1 MASSQPPLNI
11 VVIGGSLAGL
21 MTAVALKQS
30 GHNVIVIEKEDNER
44 ESHMAGVCLGPDA
57 VEYLEKYDRIQSIFS
72 NQSRRIQALVG
83 NDKLKTFVNGRRE
96 ITNWDTMYYRLRSNF
111 DGYASDTYPISPGPS
126 PADGQGVYHT
136 QKEVLD
142 IQREIQPDKDDG
154 KKKKTTMSITL
165 LDRKSGHKANIQA
178 DLVIGA
184 DGPDSFVRNKYQGH
198 VERKY
203 VGYIAWRGTVPE
215 SEVSEETRHL
225 FRRSV
230 TVFMMDKQHCIVYTI
245 PGKNGSLQP
254 GERYLNFLWYTNET
268 EESLNEILK
277 DGLDG
282 HRHHNIVPSG
292 HVRED
297 IWAERK
303 RQAITLPLS
312 KPMLEIFLKI
322 QRPFIQVIT
331 DFCSQQAAFEDGKV
345 LLVGDGL
352 SLFRPHTAFSGTQAA
367 FHALR
372 TADFVNGKV
381 TLQQWESKVLRYSRL
396 HYLQSNWYGD
406 FYQTPILT
414 ALVAAVRYWTMCGV
428 DRVLSWYSG
437 DAPLL
442 RTGTFK
448 IEAYD
453 DE

>member
-30 GHNVIVIEKEDNER
+30 GHNVTVIEKEDNER

-57 VEYLEKYDRIQSIFS
+57 VEYLEKYDRIESIFS
-72 NQSRRIQALVG
+72 HQSRRIQALVG

-111 DGYASDTYPISPGPS
+111 DGYASDTCPISPSNTPE
-126 PADGQGVYHT
+126 DGQGVYHT
-136 QKEVLD
+136 QREVLD
-142 IQREIQPDKDDG
+142 IKPEIQSDDEDSG
-154 KKKKTTMSITL
+154 EKKTRMSVTM

-178 DLVIGA
+178 DLVVGA
-184 DGPDSFVRNKYQGH
+184 DGPDSFVRNKYQSH

-203 VGYIAWRGTVPE
+203 VGYIAWRGTVLE
-215 SEVSEETRHL
+215 SEASEETRHL

-254 GERYLNFLWYTNET
+254 GDRYLNFLWYTNET

-292 HVRED
+292 RVRQD
-297 IWAERK
+297 IWAERTK
-303 RQAITLPLS
+303 QAEALPLS

-322 QRPFIQVIT
+322 KRPFIQVIT
-331 DFCSQQAAFEDGKV
+331 DFCSHQAAFEDGKV
-345 LLVGDGL
+345 LLVGDGV

-367 FHALR
+367 FHALC

-381 TLQQWESKVLRYSRL
+381 TRQQWESKVLRYSRL

-406 FYQTPILT
+406 FYQSSMLT

-428 DRVLSWYSG
+428 DRVLSWWSG

-448 IEAYD
+448 VEEYD